1 MTDVEIDKINK
12 PYLPIA
18 AGQLSKARLGFLS
31 DVVETRTIYVSSLS
45 QTTVKHAHRPHQT
58 KTQTPKPQPAASVVV
73 VTSLVAGLGLGL
85 LPSPFGS
92 QALLWVLLW

>member
-18 AGQLSKARLGFLS
+18 AGQLSKARHVMS
-31 DVVETRTIYVSSLS
+31 IVHVNPS
-45 QTTVKHAHRPHQT
+45 TTAPKTHAHRNLKPHRT
-58 KTQTPKPQPAASVVV
+58 KTPTPHTTQLAASVVV
-73 VTSLVAGLGLGL
+73 VASLVAGLGLGL